1 MTTALLARKV
11 GMAQVFGDDGRCFG
25 VTVLEAGPCPVVQV
39 KTAAAD
45 GYDAVQIGF
54 GPVRRRAVNRAQAG
68 HFEAAGVE
76 PRRHLREVRGAAAA
90 ETGEVLTVAAFE
102 VGAEVDVTGVSKGKG
117 FAGQHKRHNFGRG
130 PVTHGSHNIRQPG
143 SVGSV
148 DAARTLP
155 GLKMA
160 GHLGDRRTT
169 VQRLEVFRVDTERN
183 LLLVKGAVPGA
194 DGGILMVRNSR
205 PRIRKP
211 RGQR

>member
-1 MTTALLARKV
+1 MAKSLLARKL
-11 GMAQVFGDDGRCFG
+11 GMAQVFAEDGRCYG

-39 KTAAAD
+39 KSRAVD
-45 GYDAVQIGF
+45 GYDAVPVGF
-54 GPVRRRAVNRAQAG
+54 GTKPKHLNQPWKGHYEVAG
-68 HFEAAGVE
+68 IE
-76 PRRHLREVRGAAAA
+76 PRRHLREFRGLPEA
-90 ETGEVLTVAAFE
+90 TVGEVLTVAGFE
-102 VGAEVDVTGVSKGKG
+102 PGQRVDVSGVSKGKG

-169 VQRLEVFRVDTERN
+169 VQRLEVFRVDSERN

-194 DGGILMVRNSR
+194 NGGVLVVRSSR

>member
-1 MTTALLARKV
+1 MGRALLARKL
-11 GMAQVFGDDGRCFG
+11 GMAQVFADDGRCFG

-39 KTAAAD
+39 KTAVLD

-54 GPVRRRAVNRAQAG
+54 QPKRKNVNRPAKG
-68 HFEAAGVE
+68 HFDVAGLE
-76 PRRHLREVRGAAAA
+76 PLRHLREVKGIGDV
-90 ETGEVLTVAAFE
+90 TVGDVLTVAAFE
-102 VGAEVDVTGVSKGKG
+102 AGQRVDITGVSKGKG

-148 DAARTLP
+148 DAARTFR

-160 GHLGDRRTT
+160 GHMGDERVT
-169 VQRLEVFRVDTERN
+169 VKRLEVFRVDAQRN

-194 DGGILMVRNSR
+194 TGGLLTVFDSSSRVR
-205 PRIRKP
+205 KV
-211 RGQR
+211 RGQH